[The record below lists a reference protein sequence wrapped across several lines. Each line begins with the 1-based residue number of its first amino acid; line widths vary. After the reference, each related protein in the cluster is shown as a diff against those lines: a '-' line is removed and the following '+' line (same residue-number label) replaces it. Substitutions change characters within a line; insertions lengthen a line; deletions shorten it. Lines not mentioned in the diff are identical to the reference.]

1 MWWQPVKKGE
11 NEPLSISLLVVM
23 KNHFHSTAM
32 GQCDNNGYHHQAS
45 ECKDGGGGMIK
56 KTATVTEEED
66 EEWRPGVGATFQ
78 TSKEQGG

>member
-1 MWWQPVKKGE
+1 
-11 NEPLSISLLVVM
+11 
-23 KNHFHSTAM
+23 
-32 GQCDNNGYHHQAS
+32 
-45 ECKDGGGGMIK
+45 MIK